1 MGKRHN
7 TLSDDIFRNSKY
19 INTLEQALEI
29 DDFRKEYKEQY
40 DIMLDVYK
48 TLITLNNIFFAD
60 SNKNKKEKTNE
71 IIDTIEKAIY
81 KSIDDDRA
89 KYSVRT
95 IKALVDS
102 NTRLLY
108 SKYSEWYEKL
118 SYNENYFDTLK
129 NEIEQEMTT
138 LENIGFDNVV
148 KGSLL
153 YEKNKNSDYKIF
165 VSKLDYLYPNNK
177 DVWKEYKQNF
187 YDTYG
192 IQLTDREK
200 NDIYLIFKLIA
211 YANNGIVKLLF
222 QDEIK
227 DFELTVQ
234 DNAEDYFKAYL
245 TSLNIDIK
253 DNKKFMNKAD
263 NFLNEL
269 LITNNVIMEQLENST
284 KNEHII
290 EISHIE
296 IEPFIANYDLYFFYV
311 NMEKITTGLYEFTIK
326 ADVVVK
332 LINDLK
338 EIYNL
343 MYGNV
348 PTITD
353 EKQVQE
359 AFGKVQNIIDR
370 NKKMFERLS

>member
-19 INTLEQALEI
+19 INTLEQALKI

-81 KSIDDDRA
+81 RSIDDDRA

-165 VSKLDYLYPNNK
+165 VSKLDYLFPNNK

-269 LITNNVIMEQLENST
+269 LITNNVIMEQLENDT

-332 LINDLK
+332 LIKDLK

-343 MYGNV
+343 MYDNV

-359 AFGKVQNIIDR
+359 AFGKVQYIIDR

>member
-60 SNKNKKEKTNE
+60 SNKNKKEKTDE
-71 IIDTIEKAIY
+71 IIDTIEKVIY

-108 SKYSEWYEKL
+108 NKYSEWYEKL

-165 VSKLDYLYPNNK
+165 VSKLDYLFPNNK

-227 DFELTVQ
+227 DFELTVK

-253 DNKKFMNKAD
+253 DNDKFMNKAD

-269 LITNNVIMEQLENST
+269 LITNNVIIEQLENST

-326 ADVVVK
+326 ADVVIK

-343 MYGNV
+343 IYDNV